1 MPSVTRSLP
10 MTTDQED
17 STKPARATLDHPTAP
32 SPWRPKANPWLIAF
46 VVSLA
51 AFMEVLDTSIANVAL
66 PHIAGNMGAS
76 SDESTWVLTSY
87 LVSNAIILP
96 ITGWLVLVVGRKRFF
111 LLCLALFTVSS
122 LLCGIAPTLAIL
134 LISRVIQ
141 GAGGGGLQPMAQA
154 ILADTF
160 PPEKRGLA
168 FSVYGVT
175 AVVAPS
181 IGPTLGGWITD
192 NYTWR
197 WIFLMNL
204 PIGILT
210 LFLVV
215 KFVEDPPFLKR
226 MSLKESTVDYVGF
239 GFLAIGIAFLQI
251 VLDKG
256 QEDDWFGSNFIVT
269 LSIISVACLVSLVI
283 WELRVKQ
290 PILDVRLFKNLN
302 FATASVMMFMVGA
315 ASFSTTVLMPQFLQS
330 LMGYTAQSAGMVLS
344 AAAVILLFELPLVG
358 QLLGRIQARYLMAFG
373 WAALTIAMFFST
385 HRIDL
390 QISFASATWLRIA
403 QYVPMGFIFIPATMV
418 AYFGIPQDKS
428 NAVAGL
434 VNFMRNMGS
443 SVGTSAVTTILARR
457 AQVHQAMLA
466 SHTGLGNP
474 RLQGS
479 VVSLANRFGHGGA
492 GRAQTQAYSRI
503 YESMQNQ
510 ASVLSYLDAFWMLG
524 IAAGIMF
531 LLTFSLKKN
540 NPRGPRAR
548 VAAH

>member
-1 MPSVTRSLP
+1 MATDHDDSRTTVAAAASADPPSGW
-10 MTTDQED
+10 
-17 STKPARATLDHPTAP
+17 K
-32 SPWRPKANPWLIAF
+32 PKANPWLIAF

-66 PHIAGNMGAS
+66 PHIAGNLGAS
-76 SDESTWVLTSY
+76 SEESTWVLTSY
-87 LVSNAIILP
+87 LVSNAIVLP
-96 ITGWLVLVVGRKRFF
+96 ITGWLVSLLGRKRFF
-111 LLCLALFTVSS
+111 LICIALFTVSS

-160 PPEKRGLA
+160 PPAKRGLA

-204 PIGILT
+204 PVGILAM
-210 LFLVV
+210 FLVFT
-215 KFVEDPPFLKR
+215 FVEDPPFLKR
-226 MSLKESTVDYVGF
+226 MTLKESTVDYVGF

-256 QEDDWFGSNFIVT
+256 QEDDWFGSNFILT
-269 LSIISVACLVSLVI
+269 LSIISVIALVCLVI
-283 WELRVKQ
+283 WELHVKD
-290 PILDVRLFKNLN
+290 PIVDVRLFKNLN
-302 FATASVMMFMVGA
+302 FATSCLMMFMVGA

-330 LMGYTAQSAGMVLS
+330 LMGYSAQSAGMVLS
-344 AAAVILLFELPLVG
+344 AAAIILLIELPLVG
-358 QLLGRIQARYLMAFG
+358 RLTARIQARYLMAFG
-373 WAALTIAMFFST
+373 WATLTVAMFFST

-403 QYVPMGFIFIPATMV
+403 QYVPIGFIFIPATMV
-418 AYFGIPQDKS
+418 AYLGLPQEKS

-434 VNFMRNMGS
+434 VNFVRNMGS

-457 AQVHQAMLA
+457 AQLHQAMLA
-466 SHTGLGNP
+466 SHTSLSDP
-474 RLQGS
+474 AFRDS
-479 VVSLANRFGHGGA
+479 AASLADRLRQGGVD
-492 GRAQTQAYSRI
+492 QPQMQAYGRL

-510 ASVLSYLDAFWMLG
+510 ASTLSYIDAFWMLG
-524 IAAGIMF
+524 IAAGVMF
-531 LLTFSLKKN
+531 LLSFMLRRN
-540 NPRGPRAR
+540 NPRGPRSQV
-548 VAAH
+548 VAH

>member
-1 MPSVTRSLP
+1 VSADAGAL
-10 MTTDQED
+10 
-17 STKPARATLDHPTAP
+17 AP
-32 SPWRPKANPWLIAF
+32 SAWKPKANPWLIAF

-87 LVSNAIILP
+87 LVSNAIVLP
-96 ITGWLVLVVGRKRFF
+96 ITGWLVSLVGRKRFF
-111 LLCLALFTVSS
+111 LVCISLFTVSS
-122 LLCGIAPTLAIL
+122 LFCGIAPTMAVL
-134 LISRVIQ
+134 LIARVIQ
-141 GAGGGGLQPMAQA
+141 GVGGGGLQPMAQA

-168 FSVYGVT
+168 FSVYGIT

-204 PIGILT
+204 PVGLLA

-215 KFVEDPPFLKR
+215 KYVEDPPFLKR
-226 MSLKESTVDYVGF
+226 LTFRESKVDYVGF

-256 QEDDWFGSNFIVT
+256 QEDDWFGSHFIVA
-269 LSIISVACLVSLVI
+269 LSVISVVCLVFLVI
-283 WELRVKQ
+283 WELRVKE
-290 PILDVRLFKNLN
+290 PILDIRLFKNLN
-302 FATASVMMFMVGA
+302 FATSSLMMFMVGA

-344 AAAVILLFELPLVG
+344 AAAVVLLIELPLVG
-358 QLLGRIQARYLMAFG
+358 QLTGRIQARYLMAFG
-373 WAALTIAMFFST
+373 WAMLTIAMFAST
-385 HRIDL
+385 RRLDL
-390 QISFASATWLRIA
+390 DISFASATWLRIG

-418 AYFGIPQDKS
+418 AYLGLPQEKS

-434 VNFMRNMGS
+434 INFVRNMGS

-457 AQVHQAMLA
+457 AQVHQVMLA
-466 SHTGLGNP
+466 SHTGSGDAAFRDATRALSDRLG
-474 RLQGS
+474 QSG
-479 VVSLANRFGHGGA
+479 VGHPDM
-492 GRAQTQAYSRI
+492 QALTRI
-503 YESMQNQ
+503 YNTMGNQ
-510 ASVLSYLDAFWMLG
+510 ASTLSYIDTFWMLG

-531 LLTFSLKKN
+531 FLTFLLRKN
-540 NPRGPRAR
+540 NPRGPRGQ
-548 VAAH
+548 VLAH

>member
-1 MPSVTRSLP
+1 MSAVLAPISLW
-10 MTTDQED
+10 
-17 STKPARATLDHPTAP
+17 K
-32 SPWRPKANPWLIAF
+32 PKANPWLIAF

-76 SDESTWVLTSY
+76 SEESTWVLTSY
-87 LVSNAIILP
+87 LVSNAIVLP
-96 ITGWLVLVVGRKRFF
+96 ITGWLVSLMGRKRFF
-111 LLCLALFTVSS
+111 LICISLFTVSS
-122 LLCGIAPTLAIL
+122 LLCGIAPTLAVL

-204 PIGILT
+204 PVGILA
-210 LFLVV
+210 LFLVFT
-215 KFVEDPPFLKR
+215 FVEDPPFLKR
-226 MSLKESTVDYVGF
+226 ATFRESKIDYVGF

-256 QEDDWFGSNFIVT
+256 QEDDWFGSNFIST
-269 LSIISVACLVSLVI
+269 LSIIAVICLVALVV
-283 WELRVKQ
+283 WELHTKE
-290 PILDVRLFKNLN
+290 PIIDVRLFKNLN
-302 FATASVMMFMVGA
+302 FATSSLMMFMVGA

-330 LMGYTAQSAGMVLS
+330 LMGYTAETAGMVLS
-344 AAAVILLFELPLVG
+344 AAAFLLLIELPIVG
-358 QLLGRIQARYLMAFG
+358 QLTGRIQARYLMAFG
-373 WAALTIAMFFST
+373 WAALTVSMFLST
-385 HRIDL
+385 QRIDL

-403 QYVPMGFIFIPATMV
+403 QYLPMGFIFIPATMV
-418 AYFGIPQDKS
+418 AYLGLPQEKS

-434 VNFMRNMGS
+434 INFVRNMGS
-443 SVGTSAVTTILARR
+443 SVGTSAVTTVLARR
-457 AQVHQAMLA
+457 AQFHQAMLA
-466 SHTGLGNP
+466 SNTNLDNP
-474 RLQGS
+474 AFRDS
-479 VVSLANRFGHGGA
+479 AASLAQQLQRA
-492 GRAQTQAYSRI
+492 GVYQPQTQAYSRL
-503 YESMQNQ
+503 YGQVQNQ
-510 ASVLSYLDAFWMLG
+510 AATLSYIDTFWILG
-524 IAAGIMF
+524 IAAAVMF
-531 LLTFSLKKN
+531 LLSFLLKKN
-540 NPRGPRAR
+540 NPRGPRAQ
-548 VAAH
+548 VLAH

>member
-1 MPSVTRSLP
+1 LSVVNAVSLP
-10 MTTDQED
+10 W
-17 STKPARATLDHPTAP
+17 K
-32 SPWRPKANPWLIAF
+32 PKANPWLIAF

-66 PHIAGNMGAS
+66 PHIAGSMGAS

-96 ITGWLVLVVGRKRFF
+96 ITGWLVSLIGRKRFF
-111 LLCLALFTVSS
+111 LICISLFTVSS
-122 LLCGIAPTLAIL
+122 LFCGVAPTLAVL
-134 LISRVIQ
+134 LLSRVIQ

-204 PIGILT
+204 PVGLLA
-210 LFLVV
+210 LFLVYT
-215 KFVEDPPFLKR
+215 FVEDPPFLR
-226 MSLKESTVDYVGF
+226 RTTVQESKIDYIGF
-239 GFLAIGIAFLQI
+239 GLLAVGIAFLQI

-256 QEDDWFGSNFIVT
+256 QEDDWFGSSFIST
-269 LSIISVACLVSLVI
+269 LSIVSAICLVALVI
-283 WELRVKQ
+283 WELYTKE
-290 PILDVRLFKNLN
+290 PIIDVRLFKNLN
-302 FATASVMMFMVGA
+302 FATSSLMMFMVGA

-330 LMGYTAQSAGMVLS
+330 LMGYTAETAGMVLS
-344 AAAVILLFELPLVG
+344 AAAFILLIELPLVG
-358 QLLGRIQARYLMAFG
+358 QLTGRVQARYLMAFG
-373 WAALTIAMFFST
+373 WATLTAAMFLST
-385 HRIDL
+385 RRIDL

-418 AYFGIPQDKS
+418 AYLGLPQEKS

-434 VNFMRNMGS
+434 INFVRNMGS
-443 SVGTSAVTTILARR
+443 SVGTSAVTTVLARR
-457 AQVHQAMLA
+457 AQFHQAMLV
-466 SHTGLGNP
+466 SNSNLGNVAF
-474 RLQGS
+474 RDSASSLTNQLQR
-479 VVSLANRFGHGGA
+479 VGA
-492 GRAQTQAYSRI
+492 GQPQMQAYSRL
-503 YESMQNQ
+503 YNSVQNQ
-510 ASVLSYLDAFWMLG
+510 AATLSYIDTFWILG
-524 IAAGIMF
+524 IATGIMF
-531 LLTFSLKKN
+531 FLSFLLRKN
-540 NPRGPRAR
+540 NPRGPRAQV
-548 VAAH
+548 VAH

>member
-1 MPSVTRSLP
+1 MSAVLTSASVW
-10 MTTDQED
+10 
-17 STKPARATLDHPTAP
+17 K
-32 SPWRPKANPWLIAF
+32 PKANPWLIAF

-66 PHIAGNMGAS
+66 PHIAGSMGAS

-96 ITGWLVLVVGRKRFF
+96 ITGWLVSLLGRKRFF
-111 LLCLALFTVSS
+111 LICISLFTVSS
-122 LLCGIAPTLAIL
+122 LFCGVAPTLAIL
-134 LISRVIQ
+134 LLSRVIQ

-175 AVVAPS
+175 AICAPS

-204 PIGILT
+204 PVGLLA
-210 LFLVV
+210 LFLVFT
-215 KFVEDPPFLKR
+215 FVEDPPFLKR
-226 MSLKESTVDYVGF
+226 TTVQESKIDYVGF
-239 GFLAIGIAFLQI
+239 GLLAVGIAFLQI

-256 QEDDWFGSNFIVT
+256 QEDDWFGSNFIST
-269 LSIISVACLVSLVI
+269 LSIISVICLSSLVI
-283 WELRVKQ
+283 WELFVKE
-290 PILDVRLFKNLN
+290 PIVDVRLFKNLN
-302 FATASVMMFMVGA
+302 FATSSLMMFMVGA

-330 LMGYTAQSAGMVLS
+330 LMGYTAESAGMVLS
-344 AAAVILLFELPLVG
+344 AAAMILLIELPIVG
-358 QLLGRIQARYLMAFG
+358 QLTSRVQARYLMAFG
-373 WAALTIAMFFST
+373 WATLTAAMFFST

-390 QISFASATWLRIA
+390 QISFSSATWLRIA

-418 AYFGIPQDKS
+418 AYLGLPQEKS

-434 VNFMRNMGS
+434 INFVRNMGS

-457 AQVHQAMLA
+457 AQFHQAMLV
-466 SHTGLGNP
+466 SNTNLGNP
-474 RLQGS
+474 AFRDSAASLTNQLQRVG
-479 VVSLANRFGHGGA
+479 VG
-492 GRAQTQAYSRI
+492 QPQMQAYSRL
-503 YESMQNQ
+503 YNSMQNQ
-510 ASVLSYLDAFWMLG
+510 AATLSYIDTFWILG

-531 LLTFSLKKN
+531 LLSFLLRKN
-540 NPRGPRAR
+540 NPGGPRTQAL
-548 VAAH
+548 AH

>member
-1 MPSVTRSLP
+1 VTAAFARS
-10 MTTDQED
+10 T
-17 STKPARATLDHPTAP
+17 SAWK
-32 SPWRPKANPWLIAF
+32 PKANPWLIAF

-87 LVSNAIILP
+87 LVSNAIVLP
-96 ITGWLVLVVGRKRFF
+96 ITGWFVSLLGRKRFF
-111 LLCLALFTVSS
+111 LICISLFTLSS
-122 LLCGIAPTLAIL
+122 LFCGIAPTLAVL

-141 GAGGGGLQPMAQA
+141 GIGGGGLQPMAQA

-204 PIGILT
+204 PVGVLA
-210 LFLVV
+210 LLLLVT
-215 KFVEDPPFLKR
+215 FVEDPPFLR
-226 MSLKESTVDYVGF
+226 RTTLQESRIDYIGF
-239 GFLAIGIAFLQI
+239 GLLAVGIGFLQI

-256 QEDDWFGSNFIVT
+256 QEDDWFASNFILT
-269 LSIISVACLVSLVI
+269 LSIISVVCLVGLVL
-283 WELRVKQ
+283 WELFIKE

-302 FATASVMMFMVGA
+302 FATSCVMMFMVGA

-330 LMGYTAQSAGMVLS
+330 LLGYTAESAGMVLS
-344 AAAVILLFELPLVG
+344 AAAVLLLIELPLVG
-358 QLLGRIQARYLMAFG
+358 QLTSRIQARYLMAFG
-373 WAALTIAMFFST
+373 WATLTAAMFLST
-385 HRIDL
+385 RRVDL
-390 QISFASATWLRIA
+390 EISFVSATWLRIA

-418 AYFGIPQDKS
+418 AYLGLPQEKS

-434 VNFMRNMGS
+434 VNFVRNMGS

-457 AQVHQAMLA
+457 AQVHQVMLA
-466 SHTGLGNP
+466 SHTSLSNP
-474 RLQGS
+474 AFRDS
-479 VVSLANRFGHGGA
+479 AASLAAQLRHA
-492 GRAQTQAYSRI
+492 GVGPTQTQAYSRI
-503 YESMQNQ
+503 YRSMQNQ
-510 ASVLSYLDAFWMLG
+510 ASALSYIDAFWLLG
-524 IAAGIMF
+524 IATGIMF
-531 LLTFSLKKN
+531 LLSFFLKKN
-540 NPRGPRAR
+540 NPRRRGAPA
-548 VAAH
+548 VAH